1 MNDTE
6 TTAPNSV
13 RRPSRRTMLRASA
26 VGAAAAAAGPLRVFD
41 VAAAEAPAHR
51 GIFGYGVA
59 SGDPTG
65 DAVVIWTRVTPPRR
79 RPSDPVATPGS
90 GLGAPTTVRWEVALD
105 EDFKRVVARGVVR
118 TSPDSDHTVKVDVTG
133 LTPYTRY
140 WYRFRVAEQTSPVG
154 RTQTAPDEAGR
165 THALRFALVSCSNYT
180 GGYFTTYR
188 ALGERD
194 DLDFVLHVGDYIY
207 EYGNGADRYGPP
219 ELAGTRDSQ
228 PAGETLVLSDY
239 RLRHAL
245 HKADPDLQLVHAE
258 HPFITIFDD
267 HEVANNAWEDGA
279 ENHTPGVEG
288 DFMTRRRAAYQ
299 AYLEWL
305 PFRLPDQ
312 AVSHDGTR
320 FFKRF
325 TFGALADLSV
335 LETRQNRSRQIDAP
349 GFTSTGGGFI
359 PTGASPAV
367 DGALAA
373 PGRHLAEPKQLSWLE
388 DGLAEPKGWHLV
400 GNQVILAP
408 IRFPGAILG
417 APANLLL
424 LNSDQWDGYQADQA
438 ALLTRAGDQ
447 PAGAGDLVVLT
458 GDIHS
463 SWAIDLP
470 DTLPAPG
477 TAAFAGT
484 PYTSVGVEFVC
495 PSVTSDGFYEI
506 VRAGQPNV
514 PPEAVATQIDGLA
527 QFLGGYNS
535 WLKYLDG
542 VGHGYVLV
550 DVTPERVQADF
561 FHTPRPTT
569 ARPDPRLDP
578 SAAPA
583 YAVSWQT
590 LAGARRLSAATA
602 PIGPRSDEPRE
613 SGGRRGQKDYPRQ
626 VRHADFRP
634 SRRTPDF
641 PYGPVDLRSLKD

>member
-1 MNDTE
+1 MTDTQ
-6 TTAPNSV
+6 TTTPDSAP
-13 RRPSRRTMLRASA
+13 RPSRRTLLKASA
-26 VGAAAAAAGPLRVFD
+26 VGVAAAAAGPLRVFD

-59 SGDPTG
+59 SGDPAG

-105 EDFKRVVARGVVR
+105 EDFTQVVARGVVR

-133 LTPYTRY
+133 LTSYTRY
-140 WYRFRVAEQTSPVG
+140 WYRFRVDEQTSPVG

-165 THALRFALVSCSNYT
+165 SHALRFALVSCSNYT

-188 ALGERD
+188 ALGKRD

-219 ELAGTRDSQ
+219 ELAGKRDSQ

-239 RLRHAL
+239 RLRHAI
-245 HKADPDLQLVHAE
+245 HKADPDLQLVHAR

-279 ENHTPGVEG
+279 ENHQPDEG

-312 AVSHDGTR
+312 VVSHDGIR

-325 TFGALADLSV
+325 TFGTLGDLSV
-335 LETRQNRSRQIDAP
+335 LETRQNRSRQIDVA

-373 PGRHLAEPKQLSWLE
+373 PGRHLPEPRQLSWLE

-408 IRFPGAILG
+408 IRFPGAVLG

-438 ALLTRAGDQ
+438 ALLARAGDQ
-447 PAGAGDLVVLT
+447 PAGVGDLVVLT

-463 SWAIDLP
+463 AGAIDLP
-470 DTLPAPG
+470 ATLPAPG
-477 TAAFAGT
+477 TATFAGT
-484 PYTSVGVEFVC
+484 PYKSVGVEFVC

-514 PPEAVATQIDGLA
+514 PPEAVAAQIDGLA
-527 QFLGGYNS
+527 QYLGGYNS
-535 WLKYLDG
+535 WLKYLNG

-569 ARPDPRLDP
+569 ARPDPRVDP
-578 SAAPA
+578 TAEPT

-590 LAGARRLSAATA
+590 LAGSRRLSAATA
-602 PIGPRSDEPRE
+602 PIAQRSDEPRE

-641 PYGPVDLRSLKD
+641 PHGPVDLRSLKD